1 VVRVFTAVEYE
12 DRTSTVRFWF
22 CVDEMER
29 LREGEE
35 GWNAFIARV
44 HEWTAAAGGVPVGE
58 GVRMGGVWS
67 E

>member
-1 VVRVFTAVEYE
+1 M
-12 DRTSTVRFWF
+12 RFWF

-35 GWNAFIARV
+35 GWKAFIARV